1 MKIPVERK
9 KTTIYPDKRRVIAR
23 FFFSGDERAEKLIE
37 RVLALSEEEVEG
49 LIHQI
54 LREFSKRHRSI
65 TTIFKKNF
73 QEVENIVK
81 NCSQE
86 NHLSEW
92 RKLLIGSYF
101 TMEYAIESAALFNP
115 SIVEDFD
122 QSELQDGQK
131 RVIISLRA
139 TGEGH
144 ISSLIF
150 RRAVID
156 KKNEIKMLEPGDQ
169 IGKAERIKD
178 HIYEKKDFIKKMQD
192 MEIEKNI
199 ANMVLER
206 LPDKFTYDQ
215 ISEVI
220 QSVKETEYCSSPE
233 CKKAIDEIL
242 WLADSHTT
250 ISFSLDTDLSERVI
264 FPTSRFEQKGIE
276 DARFTKFKKD
286 NGEMVY
292 YGTYTAYDG
301 YTILP
306 KLIATKDFCRFEV
319 FPLHGKYAINKNLA
333 LFPRKIHGKY
343 AMISRIDGI
352 NNYIMFSKKLQR
364 WNKAEILSEPLRSW
378 ELIQIGNG
386 GSPIETE
393 KGWLLITH
401 GVGPVRKYC
410 LGACLLDLDDP
421 TKVIGKLDE
430 PLLLPDEEERSGY
443 VPNVVYTCGTFVHN
457 GELIIPYAM
466 SDYASSFASVNLN
479 TLLNKL
485 TENQPE
491 PVQEPHL
498 TEEKPT
504 DSE

>member
-1 MKIPVERK
+1 MKIPIVERK
-9 KTTIYPDKRRVIAR
+9 GTIIYPDRKRVIAR
-23 FFFSGDERAEKLIE
+23 FFSNGDERAEKLIK
-37 RVLALSEEEVEG
+37 RVLALSETEVEG
-49 LIHQI
+49 LMHQI

-73 QEVENIVK
+73 QKVEHIVTK
-81 NCSQE
+81 CCQE
-86 NHLSEW
+86 NLLTEW

-122 QSELQDGQK
+122 QSGLHEGQK

-156 KKNEIKMLEPGDQ
+156 ENNEIKMLEPSDQ
-169 IGKAERIKD
+169 IGEAEHIKS
-178 HIYEKKDFIKKMQD
+178 HIYKKKNFEKKMAEMKV
-192 MEIEKNI
+192 EKLI
-199 ANMVLER
+199 SDMVLQR
-206 LPDKFTYDQ
+206 LPDEFTYDQ
-215 ISEVI
+215 ISQVI
-220 QSVKETEYCSSPE
+220 KLIKETEHCSSPE
-233 CKKAIDEIL
+233 CKKSIDEIL
-242 WLADSHTT
+242 WLADSHTE
-250 ISFSLDTDLSERVI
+250 IRFSLDTDLSERVI
-264 FPTSRFEQKGIE
+264 FPTSDIEKNGIE
-276 DARFTKFKKD
+276 DARFTKFRKD

-306 KLIATKDFCRFEV
+306 KLIETKDFFKFEV

-352 NNYIMFSKKLQR
+352 NNYIMFSKKLQY
-364 WNKAEILSEPLRSW
+364 WNKAEILSEPLYSW
-378 ELIQIGNG
+378 ELKQIGNG

-421 TKVIGKLDE
+421 SKVIGKLDE

-443 VPNVVYTCGTFVHN
+443 VPNVVYTCGTLVHN
-457 GELIIPYAM
+457 GELIIPYAL
-466 SDYASSFASVNLN
+466 SDYASSFASVNLD
-479 TLLNKL
+479 TLLDKL
-485 TENQPE
+485 TGNLALHLPE
-491 PVQEPHL
+491 KKL
-498 TEEKPT
+498 TDIE
-504 DSE
+504 